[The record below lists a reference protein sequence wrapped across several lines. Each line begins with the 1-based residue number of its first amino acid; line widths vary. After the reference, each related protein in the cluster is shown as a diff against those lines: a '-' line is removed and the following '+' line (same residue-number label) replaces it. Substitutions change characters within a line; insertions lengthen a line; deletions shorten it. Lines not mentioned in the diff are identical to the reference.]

1 MSVKSRKFNYYDW
14 LLLALIVALVL
25 FLAFY
30 FGSATGAEK
39 SAAGGPAARRGP
51 PRGEQTEQKKV
62 VLRSQLAGS
71 WYPADEQ
78 TLRNQIKGFFQKAET
93 KPMDNV
99 IALIL
104 PHAGY
109 QYSGQTAA
117 FGLKTLQKKYKRIV
131 VIGPSHYVNMEDVL
145 SVPRQ
150 THYETPLGQIPLD
163 TEFIDELLKH
173 QMFQSIPRAHERE
186 HSVQIELPLLQY
198 CQSSFKVVPIVAGAC
213 SLKQIRKAAAVLRGL
228 VDNDTLVIASSDFT
242 HYGSRFGDV
251 PFTKNIPE
259 EIKKL
264 DLGAYEHIAAID
276 CEGFLQYKQK
286 TGATICGYIPIAIL
300 LSMLEVPALQ
310 NDSKAGSLDD
320 SAKAHLLCQT
330 SSGEIMGDFNN
341 SVSYLSIAFCGGWQ
355 RRAKVQPTSNPGELS
370 QQDKEQLL
378 TLARKSLV
386 YFLEKQQMPEPSD
399 LNIEITAAMSQSRAA
414 FVTLN
419 KPVVL
424 QQDNKTGPAGRHS
437 ALRGCIGDIFPQR
450 PLYKSVILNAILAGV
465 KDRRFPPVTRDECDE
480 ITIEIS
486 ALTVPQPAES
496 AEQIRVGTDG
506 VVLSKDGRSAVFLP
520 QVAPEQGWD
529 LAQMLQR
536 LSLKAGLPADAWK
549 QGAGFLV
556 FQAEVFGEPH

>member
-1 MSVKSRKFNYYDW
+1 MSVRKFNYYDW
-14 LLLALIVALVL
+14 LLLALIVAPVL

-30 FGSATGAEK
+30 FGGATGAEK
-39 SAAGGPAARRGP
+39 QNKAAGK
-51 PRGEQTEQKKV
+51 QTERKKV

-93 KPMDNV
+93 KLMDNV

-145 SVPRQ
+145 SVPGQ

-173 QMFQSIPRAHERE
+173 QMFQNVPRAHERE

-198 CQSSFKVVPIVAGAC
+198 CQSDFKLVPIVAGAS
-213 SLKQIRKAAAVLRGL
+213 SLKQIRKAAAVLTGL
-228 VDNDTLVIASSDFT
+228 VDNDTLLIASSDFT
-242 HYGSRFGDV
+242 HYGSRFGYV

-259 EIKKL
+259 EIKNL
-264 DLGAYEHIAAID
+264 DLGAYEHIGAID

-341 SVSYLSIAFCGGWQ
+341 SVSYLSIAFCDEWQ

-370 QQDKEQLL
+370 RQDKEQLL
-378 TLARKSLV
+378 ALARKSLV
-386 YFLEKQQMPEPSD
+386 YFLEKQQVPQPAD
-399 LNIEITAAMSQSRAA
+399 LNIDITAAMSQSRAA

-419 KPVVL
+419 KPVIL
-424 QQDNKTGPAGRHS
+424 QQDNETGPEKHF

-465 KDRRFPPVTRDECDE
+465 KDRRFPPVTRDECGE

-506 VVLSKDGRSAVFLP
+506 VVLNKDGRSAVFLP

-529 LAQMLQR
+529 LAQMLTQ